1 MQEENMVELNEKYI
15 VISVPQNA
23 VEVEITARV
32 YSDGKIMDVSKKMD
46 LDELR
51 EAFKDAE
58 ENYLDPNATF
68 ELTDKGIEY
77 LESLKGDA
85 LTW

>member
-23 VEVEITARV
+23 VEVEIKARV